1 MSFSASRQPAPG
13 KTCGSCMMCCKVL
26 PIREFKKPPGAWCAH
41 AVSGKGCGV
50 YANRPGFCR
59 AFYCRWMY
67 DPDFGPEW
75 KPDRAKFVVMPPDPR
90 GRFLNILVDPGYPD
104 AWTKPPYLAEIK
116 RWATDGIARDQFVL
130 IRSGSRLIVVLP
142 DREVRLG
149 DVDPYAQIIV
159 SREYGP
165 TGAIYD
171 FKAGDIVEPSSQ
183 ATPFT

>member
-1 MSFSASRQPAPG
+1 MPLSASRQPAPG
-13 KTCGSCMMCCKVL
+13 KSCGSCMLCCKVL
-26 PIREFKKPPGAWCAH
+26 DIREFKKPPGAWCVH

-67 DPDFGPEW
+67 DPGFGPEW

-90 GRFLNILVDPGYPD
+90 GRFLHILVDPGYPD

-116 RWATDGIARDQFVL
+116 RWAADGIAREQFVL
-130 IRSGSRLIVVLP
+130 IRIGSRLIVVLP

-149 DVDPYAQIIV
+149 EVDPYAQIIV

-165 TGAIYD
+165 AGAIYD

-183 ATPFT
+183 ATAFT